1 MRAKKQ
7 REATP
12 VRFRLWLEYA
22 LVTAGCLCVAL
33 SFNLL
38 LNPNRIASGGVSGIS
53 VILRYAFGVEPA
65 VVQWALNIPLFIA
78 GVALLGR
85 KFGVKTA
92 YGSVVLPL
100 FVYLSRNLEPLT
112 LNPLLAAAFGGA
124 GVGLGLGLV
133 FRGRGSTGGM
143 DVAAQILH
151 KYTGLRY
158 GLAIAAMDGLVIV
171 TAGFVFS
178 PEQAMYAL
186 IGLFVT
192 SRTIDAVQLL
202 GGTSAKVAFIISRET
217 DRLSEAV
224 LRDLDRGLTRLL
236 GVGGYTGE
244 ERAVLM
250 VVVSVTE
257 VVKLK
262 TLVKR
267 IDPQAFVI
275 LSDTTEVLGEGF
287 KLQA

>member
-1 MRAKKQ
+1 MVKSRKTRQ
-7 REATP
+7 TP
-12 VRFRLWLEYA
+12 PRPRVWLEYV
-22 LVTAGCLCVAL
+22 LVAAGCLCVAL

-53 VILRYAFGVEPA
+53 VLLHYALGIEPA
-65 VVQWALNIPLFIA
+65 VVQWAFNIPLFAA
-78 GVALLGR
+78 GVWLLGK

-92 YGSVVLPL
+92 VGSVIMPL
-100 FVYLSRNLEPLT
+100 FVYLSRDMEPLT

-158 GLAIAAMDGLVIV
+158 GLAIAVMDGMVIIA
-171 TAGFVFS
+171 AGVVFS
-178 PEQAMYAL
+178 PEQALYAL
-186 IGLFVT
+186 IGLFAT

-217 DRLSEAV
+217 DRLSAAV
-224 LRDLDRGLTRLL
+224 LNDLDRGLTRLL
-236 GVGGYTGE
+236 GVGGFTGE
-244 ERAVLM
+244 DRPVLM
-250 VVVSVTE
+250 VVVSVSE

-262 TLVKR
+262 ALVR
-267 IDPQAFVI
+267 SVDPQAFVI

-287 KLQA
+287 KLQT